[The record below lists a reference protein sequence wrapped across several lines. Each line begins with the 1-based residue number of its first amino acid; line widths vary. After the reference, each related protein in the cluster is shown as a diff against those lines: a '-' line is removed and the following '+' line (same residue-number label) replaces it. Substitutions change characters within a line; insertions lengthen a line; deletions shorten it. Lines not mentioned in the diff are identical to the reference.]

1 MRRVG
6 KHSARGS
13 QEGRESRP
21 AAAGSGQGQ
30 GSGPEFVEYRASGE
44 APAAEGGRPG
54 TGRRRAAPG
63 PGAPDPGVT
72 PPQGVPRLPYGAGG
86 PAARTRGGHPEQ
98 REAGGG
104 WGAVGG
110 RGGGPGGLRG
120 PGGPGGGPGGV
131 RGPVGPG
138 GGPGGLRGPGG
149 PGGGPGGVRGP
160 GGPGGPSGQRPPYGM
175 RTMSAPQRP
184 TTGGTGGAAGLMP
197 GPRKEYIEAFDAPD
211 ALDCDGDDVFAAGAP
226 GGVPPQRRTQR
237 AATPSGGIGGGS
249 GGDRGSGPDDDEQE
263 PPGKGARG
271 VAKGGKGRTFTGIA
285 AAAVTTVLAVVVAG
299 QVAGGPQGGGGKTQA
314 QGGSEQGDD
323 AASRGSHD
331 DDGRGAARSA
341 NSPAPVTY
349 DEKMA
354 ALYPLDAKLRGSG
367 SFQTVRG
374 HDKAPGRG
382 QVMRYRVDV
391 EKGLPLDGQLFAEAV
406 HKTLNDDRSWGHG
419 GVRTF
424 ERVSSGH
431 ADFVITLASPGTTA
445 AWCAKSGLDTT
456 EDNVSCDSASTERV
470 MINAYRWA
478 QGAKTFGDDKM
489 HSYRQMLINHEVGHR
504 LGHNHEICPKQ
515 GALAPVMMQQTKFLS
530 TDGATCRPNAW
541 PFPKG

>member
-13 QEGRESRP
+13 QEGRDRRSV
-21 AAAGSGQGQ
+21 AAGSGQGH
-30 GSGPEFVEYRASGE
+30 GPGPEFVEHI
-44 APAAEGGRPG
+44 APGAAPMADDEDGPG
-54 TGRRRAAPG
+54 TGRRRRGVPG

-110 RGGGPGGLRG
+110 RGAG
-120 PGGPGGGPGGV
+120 PGGP
-131 RGPVGPG
+131 
-138 GGPGGLRGPGG
+138 
-149 PGGGPGGVRGP
+149 RGP
-160 GGPGGPSGQRPPYGM
+160 GGPGGPRSPYSM
-175 RTMSAPQRP
+175 RTMNPPQRP

-197 GPRKEYIEAFDAPD
+197 GPRKEYVEAFDTFD

-226 GGVPPQRRTQR
+226 GAVPPQRRTQR
-237 AATPSGGIGGGS
+237 AATPSDGIGGGS
-249 GGDRGSGPDDDEQE
+249 GGHGGSGPDDDGSESS
-263 PPGKGARG
+263 GKGARG
-271 VAKGGKGRTFTGIA
+271 TAKGGKGRTFTGVA

-299 QVAGGPQGGGGKTQA
+299 QVAGGPQSGGKTQSR
-314 QGGSEQGDD
+314 GGPERGGDT
-323 AASRGSHD
+323 ASRDSRA
-331 DDGRGAARSA
+331 DDGRAPARPA
-341 NSPAPVTY
+341 GSPAPVTY
-349 DEKMA
+349 DAKMA

-367 SFQTVRG
+367 AFRTIGG

-382 QVMRYRVDV
+382 QVLRYRVDV
-391 EKGLPLDGQLFAEAV
+391 EKGLPLDGELFAEAV
-406 HKTLNDDRSWGHG
+406 HKTLNDDRSWGRG

-445 AWCAKSGLDTT
+445 TWCAKSGLDTT

-504 LGHNHEICPKQ
+504 LGHNHEICSKQ